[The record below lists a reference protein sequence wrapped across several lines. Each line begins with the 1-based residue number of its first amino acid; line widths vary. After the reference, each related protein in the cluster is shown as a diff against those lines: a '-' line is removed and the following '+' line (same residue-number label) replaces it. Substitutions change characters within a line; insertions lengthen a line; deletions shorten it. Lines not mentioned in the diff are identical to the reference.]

1 MNARNAAQSPVTDT
15 ALKPVPSPDRRSRG
29 AGAVSSEPTL
39 KSVRA
44 GELIPGQ
51 EYAPVIR
58 LEPRPAPAD
67 DQRTSLS
74 SGRPAEVIDIDM
86 AEEKRRVTEVSKSV
100 GQAAVEVLAGT
111 RPASQLSRWLDP
123 QSYERLQLRS
133 TMVRRQREARSTRPS
148 AGTPRLHS
156 NPHVR
161 SAKLCRL
168 NSEVYE
174 ASLVVVEQTR
184 ARAVALRLE
193 YRKELWKVT
202 ALEIG

>member
-1 MNARNAAQSPVTDT
+1 MNARNTAQSDVTGT
-15 ALKPVPSPDRRSRG
+15 VLKSVPSPERHNRG
-29 AGAVSSEPTL
+29 AGEVDSEPTL

-44 GELIPGQ
+44 GELIPGHD
-51 EYAPVIR
+51 YAPVVR
-58 LEPRPAPAD
+58 LEPRKAPAD
-67 DQRTSLS
+67 DDRTGLS
-74 SGRPAEVIDIDM
+74 NGRPAEIIDIDI
-86 AEEKRRVTEVSKSV
+86 AEEKRRVTAISKSV

-111 RPASQLSRWLDP
+111 RPVSQLSRWLDP

-133 TMVRRQREARSTRPS
+133 TMVRQQREARHARSSTGIR
-148 AGTPRLHS
+148 RLHR
-156 NPHVR
+156 NPQVR

-168 NSEVYE
+168 NSDIYE